1 MVINLKHCYNLLW
14 KKNVNCLLIAKGMLR
29 LIRIIVF
36 SDTHKCIEPCI
47 QAINNIKD
55 IDMIIH
61 AGDHW
66 SDARELESIF
76 PDIPVKYVKGNCD
89 FAMAPIEELVEVR
102 DKKIFITHGHMYNVK
117 QEHERYETIKKRG
130 IELSADIVVF
140 GHTHIP
146 YNENSG
152 KITIIN
158 PGSVKYTRN
167 YGIIEI
173 ENDRAGTAVLDF

>member
-1 MVINLKHCYNLLW
+1 M
-14 KKNVNCLLIAKGMLR
+14 
-29 LIRIIVF
+29 IRIIVF

-47 QAINNIKD
+47 QAVNNIKD

-66 SDARELESIF
+66 SDARELEDIF
-76 PDIPVKYVKGNCD
+76 KNIPVKYVRGNCD
-89 FAMAPIEELVEVR
+89 FSLAPLEELIEIGE
-102 DKKIFITHGHMYNVK
+102 KKIFVTHGHMYNVK
-117 QEHERYETIKKRG
+117 QEHDRYETIKKRG
-130 IELSADIVVF
+130 LELGADVVVF

-146 YNENSG
+146 FNQNFG
-152 KITIIN
+152 NITIIN

-173 ENDRAGTAVLDF
+173 DNDKIGTAIL

>member
-1 MVINLKHCYNLLW
+1 M
-14 KKNVNCLLIAKGMLR
+14 
-29 LIRIIVF
+29 IRIIVF

-47 QAINNIKD
+47 QAVNNIKD

-66 SDARELESIF
+66 SDARELEDIF
-76 PDIPVKYVKGNCD
+76 KNIPVKYVRGNCD
-89 FAMAPIEELVEVR
+89 FSLAPLEELIEIGNR
-102 DKKIFITHGHMYNVK
+102 KIFVTHGHMYNVK
-117 QEHERYETIKKRG
+117 QEHDRYETIKKRG
-130 IELSADIVVF
+130 LELGADVVVF

-146 YNENSG
+146 FNQNFG
-152 KITIIN
+152 NITIIN

-173 ENDRAGTAVLDF
+173 DNDKIGTAIL

>member
-1 MVINLKHCYNLLW
+1 
-14 KKNVNCLLIAKGMLR
+14 

-47 QAINNIKD
+47 QAVNNIKD

-66 SDARELESIF
+66 SDARELEDIF
-76 PDIPVKYVKGNCD
+76 KNIPVKYVKGNCD
-89 FAMAPIEELVEVR
+89 FSLAPLEELIEIG
-102 DKKIFITHGHMYNVK
+102 DKKIFVTHGHMYNVK
-117 QEHERYETIKKRG
+117 QEHDRYETIKKRG
-130 IELSADIVVF
+130 LEFDADVVVF

-146 YNENSG
+146 FNQNFG
-152 KITIIN
+152 NITILN

-173 ENDRAGTAVLDF
+173 DNDKIGTAIL

>member
-1 MVINLKHCYNLLW
+1 M
-14 KKNVNCLLIAKGMLR
+14 
-29 LIRIIVF
+29 IRIIVF

-47 QAINNIKD
+47 QVVNNIKD
-55 IDMIIH
+55 VDMIIH

-76 PDIPVKYVKGNCD
+76 GDIPVKYVKGNCD
-89 FAMAPIEELVEVR
+89 FAMAPLEELIEIGG
-102 DKKIFITHGHMYNVK
+102 KKIFVTHGHMYDVK
-117 QEHERYETIKKRG
+117 LEHEHYKTILERG
-130 IELSADIVVF
+130 LELGADVVVF

-146 YNENSG
+146 FNVNLGNIS
-152 KITIIN
+152 IIN

-173 ENDRAGTAVLDF
+173 EDDKIGTAILDCNHIM

>member
-1 MVINLKHCYNLLW
+1 M
-14 KKNVNCLLIAKGMLR
+14 
-29 LIRIIVF
+29 IRIIVF

-47 QAINNIKD
+47 QVISNIKD
-55 IDMIIH
+55 VDMIIH

-76 PDIPVKYVKGNCD
+76 SEIPVKYVKGNCD
-89 FAMAPIEELVEVR
+89 FAMAPLEELIEIGG
-102 DKKIFITHGHMYNVK
+102 KKIFVTHGHMYDVK
-117 QEHERYETIKKRG
+117 LEHEHYKTIQKRG
-130 IELSADIVVF
+130 LELGADVVVF

-146 YNENSG
+146 FNVNLGNIS
-152 KITIIN
+152 IIN

-173 ENDRAGTAVLDF
+173 ENDKIGTAILDCNHIM